1 MLSAAQGAHR
11 HPDVTDDT
19 STLQVSLVSALS
31 TALLAAALILGGGSR
46 GSAGDSAVQLLALM
60 LIAVVAVQAFT
71 ASTSV
76 FVAPRRFWLAISLV
90 LALPL
95 LHLLP
100 LPASLAIWGE
110 TRTQLAAQLAD
121 VGVAAPAH
129 WSLNPQAAE
138 RALWFLL
145 PALAMFAATWQLST
159 EHRRHL
165 LIVLL
170 GVALIGVLL
179 GLAQLAG
186 GEDSALRFYRPTNRT
201 DAVGLFANRN
211 HFAGYLALCLP
222 FAIAAAVWA
231 AQLFAHGRG
240 PRSTRLVSLLA
251 LMGFSVLLIL
261 GIALSR
267 SRAGVLLGLMAM
279 LLMLPLLYGMRQQ
292 RSGRRVVAVIVLIG
306 AVLSVQYALFGI
318 LQRLHADPLDDGRW
332 VYANVV
338 RDAIADTA
346 PLGSGLGTFTQ
357 VYPQHEAAL
366 GAGPGYAIV
375 NHAHNDYAELG
386 LEAGW
391 PFLVVALA
399 FALLF
404 AWISFHVWRRHAEIS
419 TESRSMRRLA
429 WIACVL
435 ILVHSLVDYPMR
447 TTALSVVFA
456 MMLAMT
462 LAPSE
467 RSPALIK
474 NT

>member
-1 MLSAAQGAHR
+1 MLSAAQRAHR
-11 HPDVTDDT
+11 HHDVPEDASIQQLTPA
-19 STLQVSLVSALS
+19 SLLSA
-31 TALLAAALILGGGSR
+31 ALLSAALILGGGSR
-46 GSAGDSAVQLLALM
+46 GSAGDSVVQLLALI
-60 LIAVVAVQAFT
+60 LIVVVVLQTFSASASAF
-71 ASTSV
+71 S
-76 FVAPRRFWLAISLV
+76 APRRFWLAIGLV
-90 LALPL
+90 LVLPL

-110 TRTQLAAQLAD
+110 TRTQLAAQLAN
-121 VGVAAPAH
+121 VGVAAPTH
-129 WSLNPQAAE
+129 WSLSPQAAE

-145 PALAMFAATWQLST
+145 PTLAMFAATWQLTT
-159 EHRRHL
+159 EQRRHL

-211 HFAGYLALCLP
+211 HFAGFLALCLP

-251 LMGFSVLLIL
+251 LMGFSALLIL
-261 GIALSR
+261 GITLSR
-267 SRAGVLLGLMAM
+267 SRAGVLLGLMGM
-279 LLMLPLLYGMRQQ
+279 LLMLPLLYGMRQP
-292 RSGRRVVAVIVLIG
+292 RSGRRVVAIIVLIG

-318 LQRLHADPLDDGRW
+318 LQRMHADPLDDGRW
-332 VYANVV
+332 IYMSVV
-338 RDAIADTA
+338 RDAITDTA

-357 VYPQHEAAL
+357 VYPHHEAAL

-375 NHAHNDYAELG
+375 NHAHNDYAELW

-391 PFLVVALA
+391 PFVLIVAV
-399 FALLF
+399 FVLLF
-404 AWISFHVWRRHAEIS
+404 VRISVHVWRRHAEIS

-456 MMLAMT
+456 MMLAIT

-467 RSPALIK
+467 RSSALIK
-474 NT
+474 SA